1 MHSVVIISIIDFVII
16 KGYEE
21 IFNSFPDFFKAKID
35 EHTLVFYQE
44 SKCLSQF
51 SFKYGERTFEI
62 KCDNSFYPLFCYK
75 SEKYEI
81 LTPNYENLFKLNL
94 PLSVND
100 KSIRE
105 FILFNTS
112 LQNHTFHHE
121 VERLTG
127 IERIVFE
134 NSELTFYFQSKRFPQ
149 KILKDRFIE
158 KIDVLTSVFKECFHG
173 VFLSGGNESRINAA
187 IAQAYRLKK
196 EFITW
201 GHPQDKEYLIAER
214 IANCLKTKLQ
224 NIRLDACQLPYQ
236 EIMQKSGYLVNMQY
250 AYRYAAV
257 KYLFDDFGYEVVWT
271 GWGDINGYPVRYQ
284 PSELF
289 SAYYLGLYNGEEK
302 YPSGWN
308 REWLEEYNRNGNGI
322 RERIQADPGAHTFF
336 DLKTE
341 IFAPAIFGAVLG
353 IENTLGTVLTPW
365 FSPELYAAVRYEEK
379 QNPKLITHKI
389 WRIKWKNELYFQL
402 LKKYCPEL
410 NYIRNAK
417 GYYPWMTQAK
427 LGFPGLF
434 TASIMKKWYS
444 FKTYPFEPTEDRLF
458 IKNEL
463 LRILD
468 SKLEI
473 FNKQQ
478 IEMIINHF
486 DSWQGPDIH
495 ENFKLIQIHW
505 FLTKHQ

>member
-1 MHSVVIISIIDFVII
+1 MKEIFLKNFVIVN
-16 KGYEE
+16 GYVKTL
-21 IFNSFPDFFKAKID
+21 NYFPNFSKAKID
-35 EHTLVFYQE
+35 EHTFVFYQE
-44 SKCLSQF
+44 SKVLSQF
-51 SFKYGERTFEI
+51 HLKHGERTFEI
-62 KCDNSFYPLFCYK
+62 KCDNFFYPLFHYFSNKC
-75 SEKYEI
+75 EI
-81 LTPNYENLFKLNL
+81 ITPNYINLLRLDL
-94 PLSVND
+94 PLSLNENG
-100 KSIRE
+100 IRE

-112 LQNHTFHHE
+112 FQNHTFHNE

-127 IERIVFE
+127 IEKIVFE
-134 NSELTFYFQSKRFPQ
+134 NSELTFRVQSKSFPE

-201 GHPQDKEYLIAER
+201 GHPRDKEYLIAER
-214 IANCLKTKLQ
+214 IANQLKSRLQ
-224 NIRLDACQLPYQ
+224 NIRLDSKQLPYD
-236 EIMQKSGYLVNMQY
+236 EILQKSGYLVNMQY

-257 KYLFDDFGYEVVWT
+257 KHLFDDFEYEVVWT

-289 SAYYLGLYNGEEK
+289 SAYYLGLYHGEEK

-308 REWLEEYNRNGNGI
+308 REWLEEYNRNKNRI
-322 RERIQADPGAHTFF
+322 KERIQAEPGPHTFF
-336 DLKTE
+336 ELKTE
-341 IFAPAIFGAVLG
+341 VFAPAIFGAVLG
-353 IENTLGTVLTPW
+353 IENTLGTVLAPW
-365 FSPELYAAVRYEEK
+365 FSPEMYAAVRYEEK
-379 QNPKLITHKI
+379 HNPKLITHKI
-389 WRIKWKNELYFQL
+389 RRVRWKNELYFQL

-410 NYIRNAK
+410 NYIRNTK

-427 LGFPGLF
+427 LGIPGLF
-434 TASIMKKWYS
+434 IAAIMKKLNS
-444 FKTYPFEPTEDRLF
+444 FKKYPFEPTEDKLF
-458 IKNEL
+458 IKKEL
-463 LRILD
+463 FKILD
-468 SKLEI
+468 SNLEI

-478 IEMIINHF
+478 IEMIIKNM

-505 FLTKHQ
+505 FLSKNQ